1 VLHAEPD
8 NILCLE
14 NGAATRARIL
24 SAFKSHFLDNTNI
37 PDHGAAAMI
46 FFFAGHGSRVSSPD
60 NLIATDRKVEAICP
74 VDERTMDAA
83 GKYVHAIP
91 DYVLGWLL
99 SELAQKKGLNI
110 VRRSPTTF

>member
-1 VLHAEPD
+1 
-8 NILCLE
+8 
-14 NGAATRARIL
+14 
-24 SAFKSHFLDNTNI
+24 
-37 PDHGAAAMI
+37 
-46 FFFAGHGSRVSSPD
+46 
-60 NLIATDRKVEAICP
+60 
-74 VDERTMDAA
+74 MDAA